1 MDPHINN
8 PSKTA
13 NWQNIITRYNRPDLR
28 KSIWQII
35 NSLVPYIVIWVMMIL
50 SLKISP
56 WITLAL
62 AVPAAGF
69 LIRLFIIFHDCGHGS
84 FTRSKKWNRI
94 IGIPMGI
101 LAFTPYDRWT
111 DSHRIHHATVGNL
124 DKRGVGD
131 VWTLTVKEYL
141 GKSRRGKLIYRI
153 FRHPLVFLGFGG
165 FLMFIITNRFTRKT
179 MTPGQKSNIY
189 VTNLALLIMAV
200 GLSWLIGWKA
210 YLFIQLSIMYFASIF
225 GVYLFYLQHQYEE
238 VIWKR
243 DAEWDYQEMAL
254 HGSSFFKLPGLLRWF
269 TGSIGF
275 HHIHHLGPTIPN
287 YNLVKCH
294 RENELFQQ
302 VKPITFFESFRSLT
316 IRLWDEDLQRVI
328 SFSEMKRIYFPM

>member
-1 MDPHINN
+1 V
-8 PSKTA
+8 A
-13 NWQNIITRYNRPDLR
+13 RYNRPDLA

-35 NSLVPYIVIWVMMIL
+35 NSLVPYIVIWVLMVL
-50 SLKISP
+50 SLRISP
-56 WITLAL
+56 WITLLLAL
-62 AVPAAGF
+62 PAAGF

-84 FTRSKKWNRI
+84 FTRSKKWNRV
-94 IGIPMGI
+94 IGIPLGI

-131 VWTLTVKEYL
+131 VWTLTVSEYL
-141 GKSRRGKLIYRI
+141 GKSPRDRFFYRV
-153 FRHPLVFLGFGG
+153 FRHPLIMLGIGG
-165 FLMFIITNRFTRKT
+165 FLMFIITNRFTTKSMSRK
-179 MTPGQKSNIY
+179 QKINIY
-189 VTNLALLIMAV
+189 ITNLALLGMAAI
-200 GLSWLIGWKA
+200 LSWLIGWKA

-225 GVYLFYLQHQYEE
+225 GVYLFYLQHQYED
-238 VIWKR
+238 VVWKR
-243 DAEWDYQEMAL
+243 DADWDYKEMAL

-287 YNLVKCH
+287 YNLERCH
-294 RENELFQQ
+294 RENEFFQQ
-302 VKPITFFESFRSLT
+302 VKPITFFDSFRSLT

-328 SFSEMKRIYFPM
+328 GFREMKKIYFSKQAS